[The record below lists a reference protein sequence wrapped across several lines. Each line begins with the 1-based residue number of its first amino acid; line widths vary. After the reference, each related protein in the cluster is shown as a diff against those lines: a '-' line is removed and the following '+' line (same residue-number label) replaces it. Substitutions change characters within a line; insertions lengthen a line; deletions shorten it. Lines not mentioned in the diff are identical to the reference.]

1 MTPDAFKAWRK
12 SLGLKQKDA
21 ADKLGLKKRVIQYY
35 EKGARDGKEIEIP
48 KTVELACFALSMG
61 VETYDGR
68 QLPLRRERV
77 AFVQAVEDLVEPGAH
92 QVRLRQAHRA
102 RRCARSRTICT
113 GAPGAAGSLAA
124 SS

>member
-1 MTPDAFKAWRK
+1 MGKRVETMTPDAFKAWRK

-35 EKGARDGKEIEIP
+35 EKGARDGKDIEIP

-68 QLPLRRERV
+68 HL
-77 AFVQAVEDLVEPGAH
+77 PGAI
-92 QVRLRQAHRA
+92 AIA
-102 RRCARSRTICT
+102 GETS
-113 GAPGAAGSLAA
+113 APAEA
-124 SS
+124 